1 MPSWKEGDRVRVVS
15 RPATAD
21 DRKSGRYFEH
31 MAGLVGTVQAV
42 YSPDEVAVKVDPEC
56 LGEVT
61 ADVHSKAVQRMRDKF
76 LSSIG
81 DEQKK
86 TLTKEEL
93 AFTAHFVLLVRERD
107 LEPAI
112 DGS

>member
-15 RPATAD
+15 RTVTAE

-31 MAGLVGTVQAV
+31 MAGLVGTVQSV

-56 LGEVT
+56 LGEIT
-61 ADVHSKAVQRMRDKF
+61 SNVHATAVQRMRDKF

-81 DEQKK
+81 EEQKK

-93 AFTAHFVLLVRERD
+93 AFNAHFVLLVRSTD
-107 LEPAI
+107 LEPV
-112 DGS
+112 SV